1 MFPLLNPSLRKPA
14 DFLIWICWHD
24 VEIPEKF
31 AQTPKSTKS
40 PWKNGMKRECSTCSS
55 LYPLKKGNHFNKNK
69 WLYFRTLFAEAYL
82 GAILARKVLSSQ
94 TLHRPKL
101 EIVNEKMF
109 PDFTRKQKRK
119 YAQQKTQISEKKK
132 NIKSKMTLFACRN
145 PQERCS
151 ASGFNSA
158 ENFFW
163 NMANG

>member
-119 YAQQKTQISEKKK
+119 YAQQKTQISEKKTHKIK
-132 NIKSKMTLFACRN
+132 NDVVCVSKSSRTLQCQRFQLCR
-145 PQERCS
+145 E
-151 ASGFNSA
+151 
-158 ENFFW
+158 FFLEH
-163 NMANG
+163 G